1 MPSCILETCSNR
13 TYRKSYKQEEL
24 EKKQKIT
31 FHTFPKNTCRQKQWC
46 EILQLPEN
54 TIKSNSVICSM
65 HFHEESFDKSSQRY
79 IRLKADANPYLLS
92 QTSSMQR
99 KSPIKCIEQI
109 YIKKCTVTSEKS
121 LSDNEYHTQSILD
134 LQAENISTEQ
144 MDTIQNID
152 AFNMEMLV
160 CEETTNK
167 KRRSSNVIAP
177 DAQHFTQETDAQLSP
192 KISRATSVSPCKIYN
207 SPSKKQLRKELR
219 RTKEKYNLRIK
230 TLTQKTR
237 RMKKKIAS
245 LKNVLEAIKQKNFL
259 EEEQLYNLRAKGR

>member
-1 MPSCILETCSNR
+1 MPTHMKGVLHVSSWWN
-13 TYRKSYKQEEL
+13 
-24 EKKQKIT
+24 
-31 FHTFPKNTCRQKQWC
+31 F
-46 EILQLPEN
+46 LQYSG
-54 TIKSNSVICSM
+54 IY
-65 HFHEESFDKSSQRY
+65 D
-79 IRLKADANPYLLS
+79 LLS